1 MKKSFGYLASLLS
14 AIVTGATTLVLVGII
29 IGQAVLL
36 KDLSDHRALLEIG
49 LNVSIFI
56 ITLLTF
62 ILSLFCVKLQ
72 KDKEYLSSF
81 KNRKL
86 VYATMVFDYILSFLF
101 FTYCLIEDN
110 ALVIALYVL
119 CLILMAL
126 AGSFFLIETNQYF
139 KEKKKILENNFV
151 ENKEEKIE
159 IRK

>member
-1 MKKSFGYLASLLS
+1 MKKSFGYLASLIS
-14 AIVTGATTLVLVGII
+14 AIVTGATTLVLVGVI

-36 KDLSDHRALLEIG
+36 KDPSDPRALLEIG
-49 LNVSIFI
+49 LNVTIFI

-101 FTYCLIEDN
+101 FTYYL
-110 ALVIALYVL
+110 
-119 CLILMAL
+119 
-126 AGSFFLIETNQYF
+126 
-139 KEKKKILENNFV
+139 
-151 ENKEEKIE
+151 
-159 IRK
+159 